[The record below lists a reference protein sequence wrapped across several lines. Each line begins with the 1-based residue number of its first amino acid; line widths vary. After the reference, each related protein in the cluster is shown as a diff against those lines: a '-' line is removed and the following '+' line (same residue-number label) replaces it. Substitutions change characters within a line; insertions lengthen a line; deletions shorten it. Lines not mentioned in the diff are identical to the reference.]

1 MVAIRRGYVD
11 SSVGQVHYRY
21 AGEGEP
27 LLLLHQSATSS
38 IVYEPII
45 QHLASNYSTVAMD
58 TPGFGMTDY
67 PQDRFTVPQY
77 AEIVLEFLD
86 ALNISSTSIF
96 GHHTGASIACEVAA
110 IAPSRVNRLVL
121 HGPPCVTLE
130 EGREHLGRV
139 TRLVLTEDG
148 SYVQEL
154 WDYLLRET
162 PPDKTLD
169 VENLHNELVWRLKA
183 GPRYIETYDA
193 VFSYDM
199 TSRLPRIEAP
209 TLVLAAETDTV
220 VRYVDRA
227 HSLLKRSRKLIV
239 PRATNFMMLQEP
251 EKLAEI
257 IRDFLANPGV

>member
-1 MVAIRRGYVD
+1 MITIRRGYVD
-11 SSVGQVHYRY
+11 SSVGQIHYRY

-27 LLLLHQSATSS
+27 LLLLHQSATCS

-110 IAPSRVNRLVL
+110 IAPARVNRLVL
-121 HGPPCVTLE
+121 DGPPCVTLE
-130 EGREHLGRV
+130 EGQKHLAKV
-139 TRLVLTEDG
+139 TPLVLTKDG
-148 SYVQEL
+148 SYVQRL

-183 GPRYIETYDA
+183 GPRFIETYDA

-199 TSRLPRIEAP
+199 ASRLPLIEAP
-209 TLVLAAETDTV
+209 TLVLAAEADTV
-220 VRYVDRA
+220 VGYLDRA
-227 HSLLKRSRKLIV
+227 DSLLKRSRKLIV
-239 PRATNFMMLQEP
+239 PGATNFMMLQEP
-251 EKLAEI
+251 EKLAGI
-257 IRDFLANPGV
+257 IHDFLAHPGV